1 MASVAV
7 KSQSGDVQQL
17 TLESFA
23 VWKRRVG
30 KDTGFVLK
38 LSENDER
45 LVLTRGQMRALPTGS
60 FEGLLVRRNAIADPL
75 LTKKFRGC
83 DVWKGA

>member
-1 MASVAV
+1 MESVAV
-7 KSQSGDVQQL
+7 KSQSD
-17 TLESFA
+17 LEQITPASFA
-23 VWKRRVG
+23 VWKRQVG

-45 LVLTRGQMRALPTGS
+45 LVLTRGEMRALPMGR
-60 FEGLLVRRNAIADPL
+60 FEGVLVRRNAIADPIL
-75 LTKKFRGC
+75 KKKLRGC